1 MSGSCSALH
10 CWIVPLM
17 IPESQNHHHSAA
29 ERRLRG
35 SDLATALAMKEM
47 PYAVDWGAVLC
58 LRLNRIACAS
68 EG

>member
-35 SDLATALAMKEM
+35 SDLATALAIKKM
-47 PYAVDWGAVLC
+47 PYAVGWEGGVVLKT
-58 LRLNRIACAS
+58 
-68 EG
+68 E